1 MVPLLSGADKW
12 VLLHVEIQGRG
23 GREDFPLRMH
33 RYRCLLEGR
42 YNRSVVGMAI
52 IVQQIPAD
60 QGQGEYHWEEYDCEV
75 IYRYP
80 VVKIYEGDEQALRE
94 SDNPFDLAHYA
105 GMQAWKERGN
115 DARKLDYMKI
125 LLAELD
131 RRQWS
136 HEEKMTLLWFIE
148 GIMHIEDRSL
158 SEEWEEE
165 LEGRKEEGDVY
176 VSLLERKGMEK
187 GMEKGRMEG
196 LEKGLEKGMEK
207 GKIEVARAMLADGEP
222 EAKILRYA
230 RITPEQ
236 LREIR
241 EGASSFDC

>member
-1 MVPLLSGADKW
+1 M
-12 VLLHVEIQGRG
+12 
-23 GREDFPLRMH
+23 
-33 RYRCLLEGR
+33 
-42 YNRSVVGMAI
+42 
-52 IVQQIPAD
+52 
-60 QGQGEYHWEEYDCEV
+60 

-80 VVKIYEGDEQALRE
+80 VVKIYEGDERALRE

-125 LLAELD
+125 LLTELD

-187 GMEKGRMEG
+187 GMEKGIEQGRLSIVRRMLEG
-196 LEKGLEKGMEK
+196 GTSPEEIMRLTGATGEEVEK
-207 GKIEVARAMLADGEP
+207 ARNM
-222 EAKILRYA
+222 
-230 RITPEQ
+230 
-236 LREIR
+236 
-241 EGASSFDC
+241 